1 MYEILETLQFTSERS
16 CMSVLVRRPDG
27 KLVLYCKGSDE
38 VLLEKLATDAENGAC
53 VHSSHVCCREYCQ
66 YCHR

>member
-53 VHSSHVCCREYCQ
+53 
-66 YCHR
+66 